1 MADTIDRSKVKADIV
16 KWKPRKEDIIAE
28 PDGKLFIVHFEKVFT
43 AKKNLENLGIFII
56 TKNSYDKQLAMISE
70 YFNYFIAKYDK
81 DNELLMAYVVIKDA
95 IDRQKIFTEESDMDK
110 LIAFIY
116 DVMMTPT
123 IVAEIRKAV
132 EDNYLDDI
140 EQNDGIKK
148 YSTGNVKHLESL
160 EFTNEHIKIMLGIS
174 YAMKLM
180 SPIMLHFFS
189 IAHIKLTKDSPH
201 IYKFY
206 KGLFVLFSEGTGCN
220 MYNKLFVYVKN
231 RVKENHSQNE
241 KIYAHREIF
250 GIDEYSIIKHFVQKV
265 LISENMVKFKFNE
278 VWDPKTKKYKESP
291 NGFIK
296 TIIKYQLL
304 YFLRE
309 KKQKTLIEVTHTKNS
324 DGLSGIDKM
333 YMIQKKV
340 DEGECT
346 LMESIEEDGVERI
359 KRAIDIPISQEEIDY
374 YKEFWKPEQ
383 LQIVIIKNYLA
394 KFFGGVLQTNIINR
408 ENMITLALLI
418 KKKLIIE
425 AGFYNE
431 EDMNIGDVIL
441 PYVITGNK
449 KGKTNTRI
457 IRNGKTLS
465 DIDENY
471 IFKRLN
477 EDKYKYLNEIDSDFV
492 IKCLSMYINTS
503 FTYCCYE
510 CPDLTGTEIEGDAY
524 KFMDELLFFLDRM

>member
-1 MADTIDRSKVKADIV
+1 
-16 KWKPRKEDIIAE
+16 
-28 PDGKLFIVHFEKVFT
+28 
-43 AKKNLENLGIFII
+43 
-56 TKNSYDKQLAMISE
+56 
-70 YFNYFIAKYDK
+70 
-81 DNELLMAYVVIKDA
+81 
-95 IDRQKIFTEESDMDK
+95 
-110 LIAFIY
+110 
-116 DVMMTPT
+116 
-123 IVAEIRKAV
+123 
-132 EDNYLDDI
+132 
-140 EQNDGIKK
+140 
-148 YSTGNVKHLESL
+148 
-160 EFTNEHIKIMLGIS
+160 
-174 YAMKLM
+174 
-180 SPIMLHFFS
+180 
-189 IAHIKLTKDSPH
+189 
-201 IYKFY
+201 
-206 KGLFVLFSEGTGCN
+206 
-220 MYNKLFVYVKN
+220 
-231 RVKENHSQNE
+231 
-241 KIYAHREIF
+241 
-250 GIDEYSIIKHFVQKV
+250 
-265 LISENMVKFKFNE
+265 
-278 VWDPKTKKYKESP
+278 
-291 NGFIK
+291 
-296 TIIKYQLL
+296 
-304 YFLRE
+304 
-309 KKQKTLIEVTHTKNS
+309 
-324 DGLSGIDKM
+324 
-333 YMIQKKV
+333 MIQKKV

-394 KFFGGVLQTNIINR
+394 KFFGGVLPTNIINR

-510 CPDLTGTEIEGDAY
+510 GPDLTGTEIEGDAY